1 MNIQKIKSKQGI
13 EFKGLLL
20 ITPKV
25 FNDQRGSFYE
35 SWNKSVFDK
44 TITSKINFFQDN
56 HSTSMKGVLRG
67 LHYQTS
73 PSPQGKLVRCISG
86 EIFDVAV
93 DIRKN
98 SKTFGMWFGVEL
110 SGENKKQIWI
120 PEGFAHGFLTIS
132 NIAEVLYKTTAYWN
146 KDCEKS
152 IRWDDKTLAIN
163 WPLNKLNKERPLL
176 SKKDELANSFK
187 ESFNKF
193 DYN

>member
-1 MNIQKIKSKQGI
+1 MEIQKIKSEKGI

-20 ITPKV
+20 ITPKI
-25 FNDQRGSFYE
+25 FKDQRGFFYE
-35 SWNKSVFDK
+35 SWNSISFDK
-44 TITSKINFFQDN
+44 IINSKINFVQDN
-56 HSTSMKGVLRG
+56 HSSSIKGVLRG

-73 PSPQGKLVRCISG
+73 PFPQGKLVRCISG
-86 EIFDVAV
+86 KIFDVVV
-93 DIRKN
+93 DLRKN

-110 SGENKKQIWI
+110 SSENKKQIWI

-132 NIAEVLYKTTAYWN
+132 NIAEVLYKTTDYWN

-163 WPLNKLNKERPLL
+163 WPLNKLNKECPIL
-176 SKKDELANSFK
+176 SKKDEVANTFK

-193 DYN
+193 D

>member
-1 MNIQKIKSKQGI
+1 MKIQQIKSEKGI
-13 EFKGLLL
+13 EVKGPLL

-44 TITSKINFFQDN
+44 ETNSKVDFLQDN
-56 HSTSMKGVLRG
+56 HSSSIKGVLRG

-73 PSPQGKLVRCISG
+73 PSPQAKLVRCISG
-86 EIFDVAV
+86 KIFDVAV
-93 DIRKN
+93 DLRKN

-110 SGENKKQIWI
+110 SSENKKQFWI

-132 NIAEVLYKTTAYWN
+132 NIAEVLYKTTDYWN

-152 IRWDDKTLAIN
+152 IKWDDKTLAIN
-163 WPLNKLNKERPLL
+163 WPLNKINREVPLL
-176 SKKDELANSFK
+176 SKKDEEANSFK
-187 ESFNKF
+187 ESFDNF
-193 DYN
+193 D